1 MKILAIVA
9 SARKTGN
16 SEILARE
23 MLAALPES
31 VDKKLIRLTDFNIE
45 PCRACYA
52 CLPAGKNCVIQ
63 DDFEAF
69 LQQVRDADSIIL
81 ASPVYFLGMHTRL
94 KLLCDRLISVLNET
108 GEYSGRRCV
117 VAVPYGIEGWQ
128 GYGIEATVSF
138 ARFLHLDVVGVLPVH
153 AANPGEVVLP
163 EVLARARAMAELL
176 LANKEGSAAKENIPP
191 VRQATDA
198 GGITCGRCGS
208 CALRISTN
216 GGVRCV
222 ICGTTGAITSEP
234 VGAGGTLQCS
244 WNLSDHFRYSAEGM
258 TEHAQRLESIKADFI
273 ARRQELAELRKPYK
287 GD

>member
-1 MKILAIVA
+1 MKVLAIVA

-69 LQQVRDADSIIL
+69 LQQVRDADSVIL
-81 ASPVYFLGMHTRL
+81 TSPVYFLGMHTRL
-94 KLLCDRLISVLNET
+94 KLLCDRFISVLNET
-108 GEYSGRRCV
+108 GAYSGRRCV
-117 VAVPYGIEGWQ
+117 VAVPYGVEGWQ

-138 ARFLHLDVVGVLPVH
+138 ARFLHLDVVGVLLVH

-163 EVLARARAMAELL
+163 EVLSRARAMAELL
-176 LANKEGSAAKENIPP
+176 VADKGDVAAKEDISS
-191 VRQATDA
+191 VRQATDT
-198 GGITCGRCGS
+198 GGIACGRCGS
-208 CALRISTN
+208 GALRLS
-216 GGVRCV
+216 GKGEALCV
-222 ICGTTGAITSEP
+222 ICGTKGTITSVP
-234 VGAGGTLQCS
+234 AGAGGTLKCS
-244 WNLSDHFRYSAEGM
+244 WDLSDHFRYSPDGM
-258 TEHAQRLESIKADFI
+258 TEHAQRLENIKADFI
-273 ARRQELAELRKPYK
+273 ARRHELAELRKPYK